1 MDGHEREDVVEYR
14 QKFLRKMIGLGF
26 LNQSNAP
33 TEEAKQALCQFNL
46 NPQPS
51 LVEKTVI
58 IFHDES
64 TFQCNDDETTFWG
77 EKGTAVMRPKS
88 RGSGIMVSDFI
99 EERNGYLSLSREEY
113 DIAKVS
119 DSNVR
124 MYARQFL
131 EYGES
136 REGYWTSDKFVE
148 QVARAVK
155 IANIKYPKSNGWR
168 VVWIFDHSSCHAA
181 MADDS
186 LDVNQMNVKP
196 GGKQRKM
203 RDGVF
208 DGKIQKMIM
217 SNGVAKGLKM
227 VLEERGVNT
236 TGMNADKMREVLG
249 NFSDFQNEKSRI
261 ERILTEKHGHI
272 VYMLPK
278 YHCELNPIERV
289 WAQAKR
295 YTKAYC
301 KYNIQSLRNTII
313 PSLDSVDPENI
324 KNYYRKVRHY
334 MFAYLEGIPGGTN
347 LEKQVKMYK
356 KNIKS
361 HRRISEL
368 Q

>member
-249 NFSDFQNEKSRI
+249 NFSDFKNEKSRI

-278 YHCELNPIERV
+278 YHC
-289 WAQAKR
+289 
-295 YTKAYC
+295 
-301 KYNIQSLRNTII
+301 
-313 PSLDSVDPENI
+313 
-324 KNYYRKVRHY
+324 
-334 MFAYLEGIPGGTN
+334 
-347 LEKQVKMYK
+347 
-356 KNIKS
+356 
-361 HRRISEL
+361 
-368 Q
+368 